1 MKVRLLFF
9 AVLRDIVGKS
19 EADVEVPDGTR
30 ALDLW
35 QRLRS
40 QYAPLAAY
48 AQPPMTAVNESYA
61 SPDAPLRDGDEV
73 AFIPPVAGG

>member
-1 MKVRLLFF
+1 MKIRLLFF

-30 ALDLW
+30 AADLW
-35 QRLRS
+35 QGLRAEHA
-40 QYAPLAAY
+40 QLAGY
-48 AQPPMTAVNESYA
+48 AQPMTAVNESYVRL
-61 SPDAPLRDGDEV
+61 DAPLRDGDEV

>member
-19 EADVEVPDGTR
+19 ETEWEVPDGTR
-30 ALDLW
+30 AADLW
-35 QRLRS
+35 QQLRS
-40 QYAPLAAY
+40 QHAKLMTAP
-48 AQPPMTAVNESYA
+48 QPMTAVNEAYVRPEA
-61 SPDAPLRDGDEV
+61 ILREGDEV